1 MRPTAGCTNPKCTCD
16 PCTCSDCKCGVTT
29 LGDLERRVMEILWEH
44 PGIELSGRQIADR
57 LPGYA
62 YTTVAT
68 VLGRLG
74 DKGQV
79 RHHKVGR
86 TTRFASVDSESAHA
100 VTVMQEVL
108 ATTDDPVA
116 TLVALARSFTPED
129 AAQLRAALA
138 VDGAPTAGGG
148 SCH

>member
-1 MRPTAGCTNPKCTCD
+1 MQPTAGCTNPKCTCD

-74 DKGQV
+74 DKGQ
-79 RHHKVGR
+79 GS
-86 TTRFASVDSESAHA
+86 SVKA
-100 VTVMQEVL
+100 VTEGGRSPETMPAMVTSSSTERR
-108 ATTDDPVA
+108 
-116 TLVALARSFTPED
+116 LARTATQTVWRCS
-129 AAQLRAALA
+129 AA
-138 VDGAPTAGGG
+138 P
-148 SCH
+148 S